1 MTANQSNWKVWNKTV
16 MKTDKQT
23 TLFYLLIGAGIVVC
37 ILTELEKISP
47 TVRALCGGDSG
58 GCVEVGNSPYS
69 SLLGIP
75 LGYWGILSYVTWGL
89 VYRYRRE
96 MAGLFGAIVL
106 GAELFFVY
114 IMLYVIQT
122 VCNLCAA
129 QFVIVVLLNLL
140 LFISSYPEKRRNSF
154 RAATLPLAL
163 ASFLVL
169 YLPAQGLKTNI
180 EFESMTSWGNV
191 ASPVI
196 VEIFSD
202 YQCPY
207 CEKFEPVVE
216 EIMKQYPDIYI
227 LFRDYIIQGHTYS
240 PMAVAYSGSIA
251 YYHGRDKYLE
261 ARFKI
266 FKNQKRIREYVEP
279 KLKLV
284 QDDPEMQKAVKA
296 KVDRDMA
303 RAKSLGV
310 NATPSM
316 ALVKNGKVIKI
327 MRGAY
332 PFEEVKK
339 EIDALL
345 TES

>member
-1 MTANQSNWKVWNKTV
+1 MK
-16 MKTDKQT
+16 KTDKQT

-47 TVRALCGGDSG
+47 MVRALCGGDSS

-69 SLLGIP
+69 SLLGVP
-75 LGYWGILSYVTWGL
+75 LGYWGILSYITWA
-89 VYRYRRE
+89 VIYRYRRE
-96 MAGLFGAIVL
+96 WAGLFGAIVL

-114 IMLYVIQT
+114 IMIYVIQT

-129 QFVIVVLLNLL
+129 QFVVVALLNLL
-140 LFISSYPEKRRNSF
+140 LFFTAYPEKRRNAF
-154 RAATLPLAL
+154 RAASLPLAL
-163 ASFLVL
+163 VAFMAL
-169 YLPAQGLKTNI
+169 YLPAQALKTNI
-180 EFESMTSWGNV
+180 EFESMTSWGNS

-207 CEKFEPVVE
+207 CEKFEPVVK
-216 EIMKQYPDIYI
+216 EIMKQYPDVYI
-227 LFRDYIIQGHTYS
+227 LFRDFIIQGHPFS
-240 PMAVAYSGSIA
+240 PMAVAYSGSVA
-251 YYHGRDKYLE
+251 YYQGRDKYLE
-261 ARFKI
+261 ERFRI
-266 FKNQKRIREYVEP
+266 FENQERIREYVEP
-279 KLKLV
+279 KIKLV
-284 QDDPEMQKAVKA
+284 KNDPEMQKAVKA

-316 ALVKNGKVIKI
+316 ALLKNGKVIKI

-332 PFEEVKK
+332 PFEDVKK

-345 TES
+345 NES

>member
-1 MTANQSNWKVWNKTV
+1 MK
-16 MKTDKQT
+16 KTDKQT
-23 TLFYLLIGAGIVVC
+23 ILFYLLIGAGIVVS

-47 TVRALCGGDSG
+47 AVRALCGGDSS

-69 SLLGIP
+69 ALLGVP
-75 LGYWGILSYVTWGL
+75 LGYWGILSYVTWAGI
-89 VYRYRRE
+89 YRYRRE
-96 MAGLFGAIVL
+96 WAGLFGAVVL

-129 QFVIVVLLNLL
+129 QFVVVVLLNLL
-140 LFISSYPEKRRNSF
+140 LFISAQPEKRRNAF
-154 RAATLPLAL
+154 RAASLPLAL
-163 ASFLVL
+163 AAFLTL
-169 YLPAQGLKTNI
+169 YIPAQALKTNI
-180 EFESMTSWGNV
+180 EFESMTSWGSP

-207 CEKFEPVVE
+207 CEKFEPVVK

-227 LFRDYIIQGHTYS
+227 LFRDFIIQAHPYS
-240 PMAVAYSGSIA
+240 PMAVAYSGSVA
-251 YYHGRDKYLE
+251 YYQGRGKYLE
-261 ARFKI
+261 ERFRI
-266 FKNQKRIREYVEP
+266 FENQKRIREYVEP

-284 QDDPEMQKAVKA
+284 KNDPEMQKAVKA
-296 KVDRDMA
+296 KVDRDMK
-303 RAKSLGV
+303 RAESLGV
-310 NATPSM
+310 DATPSM
-316 ALVKNGKVIKI
+316 ALLKNGKVIKI
-327 MRGAY
+327 MRGLY
-332 PFEEVKK
+332 PFETVKK